1 MWYIKHKKRIKSFLE
16 KIEDTDDI
24 SVFRFVNPIGIKIIS
39 NQIVT

>member
-1 MWYIKHKKRIKSFLE
+1 MWYIKRKKILNSFYE

-24 SVFRFVNPIGIKIIS
+24 SVFRFVNPTGIKTIS